1 MLKAFEWYGKH
12 SPQKQKYQFWK
23 HDSHSFYLHSPEVIQ
38 QKMDYIHQNAV
49 VSGFVNEPF
58 ECRLSSANPQ
68 SPIKV
73 LEL

>member
-1 MLKAFEWYGKH
+1 MGKH

-23 HDSHSFYLHSPEVIQ
+23 HDSHSFYLYSNKMIQ
-38 QKMDYIHQNAV
+38 QKVDYIHQNPV
-49 VSGFVNEPF
+49 VCGFVNESF
-58 ECRLSSANPQ
+58 EWRLSSANPQ